1 MPIVFLDSRVSTALA
16 SSTGTTVLPTDPT
29 LLGDI
34 GLQVNE
40 VLGTPNEGDVRVELM
55 GSVNLDG
62 TPANQVTITIE
73 RNGTGT
79 AGTGTVI
86 YTAVVDFG
94 ATGNNMIAFSA
105 ADFQPPVPTAGA
117 NIGQLRYTM
126 FVEDTSTGGPDIT
139 IVGPVNFNGL
149 AQAGQ

>member
-16 SSTGTTVLPTDPT
+16 SSTGTTALTTAPF

-55 GSVNLDG
+55 GSVNLTG

-79 AGTGTVI
+79 PGTGTVI

-94 ATGNNMIAFSA
+94 ATGNNLIGFSA
-105 ADFQPPVPTAGA
+105 ADFHPPVPTTGA

-126 FVEDTSTGGPDIT
+126 FVADTSTAAAPIT